1 MRSAKLVLPAL
12 FFVSLL
18 LANAEDA
25 NTVQGF
31 NHYYNLEYDQAI
43 ADFEKAAAAN
53 PQSPDPHN
61 HIAQALLYRE
71 MFRNGALESELVS
84 GNNSFLR
91 RPKMNASPELEK
103 KFDSQVQK
111 AMELSQ
117 ARLNKNPNDTGAL
130 YSMGV
135 AYGLRAN

>member
-1 MRSAKLVLPAL
+1 MRSRKLILPAL

-18 LANAEDA
+18 LADADDGNA
-25 NTVQGF
+25 VQGF

-117 ARLNKNPNDTGAL
+117 ARLN
-130 YSMGV
+130 
-135 AYGLRAN
+135 